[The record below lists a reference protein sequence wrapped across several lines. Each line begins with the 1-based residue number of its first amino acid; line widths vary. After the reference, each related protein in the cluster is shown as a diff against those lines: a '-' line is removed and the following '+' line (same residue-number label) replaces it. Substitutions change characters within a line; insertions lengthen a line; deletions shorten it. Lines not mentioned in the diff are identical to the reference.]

1 MDLKQLKPTKSEWE
15 SIEVP
20 VSSLEKDVLDMI
32 QKGYADVNIKLN
44 NHESVLSFLKM
55 KYSEK
60 MEDYI
65 YVTYLK
71 PLVDVLLK
79 TYEITIDF
87 QLNIANVKINSEDK
101 IRLRNN
107 TLDTLKKTGMYEHIL
122 IQHVDG
128 ILSSFKKT
136 NVNVKTV
143 KTNVKT
149 SVNLK
154 NDFYMHYYTLHNLLK
169 NSISKL
175 NRHILQFCKH
185 VLRTYEDKI
194 TKMSFIEHSVE
205 ILERNKSL
213 LKYQDMTLYDHQKE
227 IFTICKTNTGA
238 KLILYMA
245 PTGTGKTMTPIG
257 LSEAHR
263 IIFVCAARHV
273 GLALARAAVSVNKK
287 IAFAFGCSCAQDI
300 RLHYFAAKDYTINK
314 RTGGI
319 KKVDNSNGVNVEIMI
334 CDISS
339 YVPAMLYM
347 CAFNSPENII
357 LYWDEPTMTLDYEEH
372 ELHQVIR
379 NNWKQNMIP
388 TVILS
393 SATLPK
399 EHEICHCISDFRA
412 RFEYAEVF
420 SINTYDCKK
429 SITIID
435 KNGYSVLPHFL
446 SANHI
451 EVQKMVKH
459 CEDNLTLLRYFD
471 LEEVVAFI
479 RTVVQRHISAE
490 DERLSAEMYF
500 EGLEDINMK
509 NIKLYYLK
517 LLKFVSNNGE
527 KWELV
532 YAEIMSSRKPRLLEN
547 EPFASQTISKMHSVG
562 PMNPLSNSSTNLLNG
577 LPITKLKSTN
587 DIDQTTKEK
596 DLKKGSSGIYVTT
609 KDAYSLTD
617 GPTIFI
623 CDDIEKV
630 AKFCVQQ
637 AKIPSLVMS
646 DLMEKINYN
655 NAINERLGSLEKE
668 LEFLKEQQDSKVASS
683 AASTKVTKQMENA
696 EEGHGRISKIT
707 YEIEQLTSLTKS
719 IQLNDTFVPNKR
731 NHIQKWASRVDASK
745 SFTSD
750 VEEGYVNEIMLLD
763 GVEDDWKILL
773 MMGIGVYVLH
783 ENVKYTEIMKKLAS
797 EQKLFM
803 ILASSDYIYGTNYQF
818 CHGYLSKGLNLTQE
832 KIIQSFGR
840 VGRGNIQQTYTIRLR
855 DDDIIKTLF
864 TKEAVKREAVK
875 MNLLLSCLI

>member
-1 MDLKQLKPTKSEWE
+1 MYLKQLKPTKSEWD
-15 SIEVP
+15 SIEIP
-20 VSSLEKDVLDMI
+20 VSSSEKSVLDMI
-32 QKGYADVNIKLN
+32 TKGYADVNIKIN
-44 NHESVLSFLKM
+44 HHESVLSFLKM

-65 YVTYLK
+65 YASYLK
-71 PLVDVLLK
+71 PIVDIMI
-79 TYEITIDF
+79 TSFGITIDVK
-87 QLNIANVKINSEDK
+87 LNVANVKISSEDK

-107 TLDTLKKTGMYEHIL
+107 TLDSLKKTGMYEHTL
-122 IQHVDG
+122 MQHADG
-128 ILSSFKKT
+128 ILTSYKKKLSSC
-136 NVNVKTV
+136 
-143 KTNVKT
+143 
-149 SVNLK
+149 
-154 NDFYMHYYTLHNLLK
+154 FYMHYYTLHNLLK
-169 NSISKL
+169 NSIPKL
-175 NRHILQFCKH
+175 NRHVIHFCKH
-185 VLRTYEDKI
+185 ILTMYENKI

-205 ILERNKSL
+205 ILEKNKSL

-227 IFTICKTNTGA
+227 IFTICKANNGP

-245 PTGTGKTMTPIG
+245 PTGTGKTMTPVG
-257 LSEAHR
+257 LSQGYR

-273 GLALARAAVSVNKK
+273 GLALARAAISVNKK
-287 IAFAFGCSCAQDI
+287 IAFAFGCSCAEDI

-319 KKVDNSNGVNVEIMI
+319 KKVDNSNGINVEIMI
-334 CDISS
+334 CDICS

-347 CAFNSPENII
+347 CAFNHPSDII

-372 ELHQVIR
+372 ELHDVIR

-399 EHEICHCISDFRA
+399 EDEICHCISDFRA
-412 RFEYAEVF
+412 TFEDAEVF

-435 KNGYSVLPHFL
+435 KNGYSVLPHYL
-446 SANHI
+446 SGVHEEI
-451 EVQKMVKH
+451 QKIVKH
-459 CEDNLTLLRYFD
+459 CEENLTLLRYFD

-479 RTVVQRHISAE
+479 LAVTKHYICTEDQRLNAE
-490 DERLSAEMYF
+490 TYF
-500 EGLEDINMK
+500 EALEDVNMK

-517 LLKFVSNNGE
+517 LLKYVSNNRE

-532 YAEIMSSRKPRLLEN
+532 YADRIACRKPRLLEN
-547 EPFASQTISKMHSVG
+547 ESSPSATSLSKIQSMDSTHLT
-562 PMNPLSNSSTNLLNG
+562 NPLTNSLSG
-577 LPITKLKSTN
+577 FPITKLKSVN
-587 DIDQTTKEK
+587 DVKMNADKNFS
-596 DLKKGSSGIYVTT
+596 KGSSGIYVTT

-623 CDDIEKV
+623 CDDVEKV

-646 DLMEKINYN
+646 DLMDKINYN
-655 NAINERLGSLEKE
+655 NAINERLGKLEKE
-668 LEFLKEQQDSKVASS
+668 LDFLKEQQESKVSTS
-683 AASTKVTKQMENA
+683 ATSTKVIKQMENA
-696 EEGHGRISKIT
+696 DEGRGQIPRIAN
-707 YEIEQLTSLTKS
+707 EIDQLSSLIKS

-731 NHIQKWASRVDASK
+731 NHIQKWAAKMDTSK

-750 VEEGYVNEIMLLD
+750 VEERYVNEIMLLD
-763 GVEDDWKILL
+763 GVDDDWKILL
-773 MMGIGVYVLH
+773 MMGIGVHVLH
-783 ENVKYTEIMKKLAS
+783 ENIKYTEIMKKLAD

-803 ILASSDYIYGTNYQF
+803 NIASSDYIYGTNYQF

-855 DDDIIKTLF
+855 DDDIIMKLF
-864 TKEAVKREAVK
+864 TKETVKREAVK
-875 MNLLLSCLI
+875 MNLLLSNT